1 MSLLK
6 EKKFTC
12 RVSSVLN
19 KNVKEFGKQ
28 YMFDESN
35 ETCWNSDSGT
45 PQWILVNFEEPVDL
59 SEIEIEFQGG
69 FAGKKCSIESG
80 EDSKDLS
87 IINDFF
93 PEDTNTRQRFPLT
106 KSTRSKVF
114 KIIFHSSTDFFGRI
128 VVYKLLFHS

>member
-1 MSLLK
+1 MNLLQ
-6 EKKFTC
+6 EKKFTS

-28 YMFDESN
+28 FMFDESN

-87 IINDFF
+87 IVNDFF

-114 KIIFHSSTDFFGRI
+114 KIVFHSSTDFFGRI

>member
-1 MSLLK
+1 M
-6 EKKFTC
+6 
-12 RVSSVLN
+12 
-19 KNVKEFGKQ
+19 
-28 YMFDESN
+28 
-35 ETCWNSDSGT
+35 
-45 PQWILVNFEEPVDL
+45 NFEEPVDL

-87 IINDFF
+87 IVNDFF

-114 KIIFHSSTDFFGRI
+114 KIVFHSSTDFFGRI

>member
-1 MSLLK
+1 MTLLK
-6 EKKFTC
+6 ENKFIC

-28 YMFDESN
+28 NMFDDSN

-45 PQWILVNFEEPVDL
+45 PQWILINFNEEVDL

-69 FAGKKCSIESG
+69 FAGKKCSIEAG
-80 EDSKDLS
+80 LDTKDLS
-87 IINDFF
+87 PVDDFF
-93 PEDTNTRQRFPLT
+93 PEDTNTRQRFHLSAT
-106 KSTRSKVF
+106 KRTKVF
-114 KIIFHSSTDFFGRI
+114 KIVFHSSTDFFGRI